1 MRGAGGGRREASRS
15 VVKCPALCLGK
26 ELVNML
32 KLRLRRMGARNRPS
46 YRVVVSDSR
55 LTARA
60 KVLEELGSYDPVAG
74 AGSFLVDRERAQY
87 WIGKG
92 AAVSSTVRSLL
103 EKPQPAAPAQASPA
117 PAASAPAAS

>member
-1 MRGAGGGRREASRS
+1 
-15 VVKCPALCLGK
+15 
-26 ELVNML
+26 ML
-32 KLRLRRMGARNRPS
+32 KLRLRRMGARNRPY

-74 AGSFLVDRERAQY
+74 SESFSVDRERAQY

-103 EKPQPAAPAQASPA
+103 ERRQAETAPASPTA
-117 PAASAPAAS
+117 

>member
-1 MRGAGGGRREASRS
+1 
-15 VVKCPALCLGK
+15 
-26 ELVNML
+26 ML
-32 KLRLRRMGARNRPS
+32 KLRLRRMGARNRPY

-74 AGSFLVDRERAQY
+74 AESFSVDRERARY
-87 WIGKG
+87 WIGRG

-103 EKPQPAAPAQASPA
+103 DRPQPANATS
-117 PAASAPAAS
+117 

>member
-1 MRGAGGGRREASRS
+1 
-15 VVKCPALCLGK
+15 
-26 ELVNML
+26 ML
-32 KLRLRRMGARNRPS
+32 KLRLRRMGARNRPY

-87 WIGKG
+87 WIAKG

-103 EKPQPAAPAQASPA
+103 EKPQAASPA
-117 PAASAPAAS
+117 QKPAASAPAAS